1 MSSLLIAHHAEVR
14 TAKVYR
20 PAPDG
25 AASRRRRGECEVPP
39 LEIGVQ
45 AIQLSPY
52 RAGLAGRHLT
62 RLPVAPAFP
71 TCSCPLRLS
80 PSGQSMTQES
90 PFEFLLTVSR
100 IQHRVPRRTLSP
112 HTAHDRGI
120 LWERSI
126 SPAPRCIPHGQ
137 LCAFAGYL
145 CTVSRPSPSGP
156 SPCARFSRTRTTMPY
171 LTACRALEFRMGFPI
186 PTLHP
191 PCHPLQALPCSR
203 YRTQAECCR
212 WRVAECP
219 FHALWLPHCYHRV
232 GQVYLCPFV
241 HAAPVHA
248 VGLTSSLIQP
258 GFS

>member
-1 MSSLLIAHHAEVR
+1 MIEAYFFRTPTLNRLRGGPLGADLGDLATSLRQQEWVGSGRVTLRHVSPI
-14 TAKVYR
+14 
-20 PAPDG
+20 
-25 AASRRRRGECEVPP
+25 PP
-39 LEIGVQ
+39 LD
-45 AIQLSPY
+45 PY
-52 RAGLAGRHLT
+52 VR
-62 RLPVAPAFP
+62 
-71 TCSCPLRLS
+71 
-80 PSGQSMTQES
+80 
-90 PFEFLLTVSR
+90 
-100 IQHRVPRRTLSP
+100 LSP

-137 LCAFAGYL
+137 LGAFAGYL

-219 FHALWLPHCYHRV
+219 FHALWLPNCYT
-232 GQVYLCPFV
+232 G
-241 HAAPVHA
+241 
-248 VGLTSSLIQP
+248 
-258 GFS
+258 